1 MPSPTRIALGL
12 LTLVGSALTA
22 VLLTSAVALHP
33 APPVADRS
41 TLVAALQAKIS
52 QKKPLVAHI
61 LVPLCDNVNQGIVPV
76 NSSLGNG
83 QNPKTNLYWG
93 AGYGIKT
100 HFQRKA
106 GYTQLSTAAPAE
118 AHLLDRTVFSRTLP
132 NGAKLLIVADAYD
145 GAFMA
150 QAIGDFY
157 ACLAGAKKG
166 SIKADEQS
174 IAAFADAD
182 LIALNGHNGLMDGQ
196 VDVPAR
202 KDTRARDAVVIACKS
217 SGYFLAPLQELGAY
231 PLLTTTGLL
240 APEAYV
246 MEAIVSHWAQLKT
259 GAEVR
264 TAAGTAYNTYQ
275 KCGLKGATNLF
286 KTGW

>member
-1 MPSPTRIALGL
+1 MPNPLRRSIAVFAL
-12 LTLVGSALTA
+12 LFAAVFLISSSAA
-22 VLLTSAVALHP
+22 ER
-33 APPVADRS
+33 PPRLADRTS
-41 TLVAALQAKIS
+41 LVAALQAKIT

-83 QNPKTNLYWG
+83 QNPKSNLYWG

-100 HFQRKA
+100 HFQRKG
-106 GYTQLSTAAPAE
+106 GYTQLTTATPSE
-118 AHLLDRTVFSRTLP
+118 SHLLDRAVFSRTLP
-132 NGAKLLIVADAYD
+132 SGAQLLIVADAYD
-145 GAFMA
+145 GAYMA
-150 QAIGDFY
+150 TAIADFY

-166 SIKADEQS
+166 TIQAGTLSIP
-174 IAAFADAD
+174 AFADAD
-182 LIALNGHNGLMDGQ
+182 LIALNGHNGLMDSE

-202 KDTRARDAVVIACKS
+202 KDARARDAVVIACASK
-217 SGYFLAPLQELGAY
+217 GYFLDPLAQLGAY

-246 MEAIVSHWAQLKT
+246 MEAIVSNWAQLKS

-275 KCGLKGATNLF
+275 KCGIKGATNLF
-286 KTGW
+286 HSGW